1 MNERDTSAADLAIDE
16 IVPQGTSEPAIQMI
30 SMATE
35 AQDPHID
42 IPDPPTESSSHQSKK
57 RKRPTPK
64 DPGKYKHECDTCGE
78 RFTRSTTLREHKRIH
93 TNERPFAC
101 STCLKT
107 FTRPKDRKRHQELH
121 TRKNKFSC
129 DLSFDG
135 IDGQC
140 GRAFAREDGLVA
152 HLRTERGWHCLQSI
166 FSSEFLGMVAQR
178 DARNENV
185 FRCELTRLSCGAE
198 FDRFV
203 DLKKHLGEPDNKQC
217 VVERLVKIFV
227 DRIRSDQERE
237 CAEQK
242 ERSSTTSDSE
252 QQRPSSPKQQ
262 SLQSQRETSPP
273 RPPSLAVTRSEQNKL
288 QEPLTSVEN
297 IVECVSSFG
306 SPTEEAAREEAI
318 KGPTPS
324 VGLIPARE
332 VGPDFDPFAGLVL
345 VNSGCDSLGSSLLVW
360 IDIKCSQ
367 HLTTNYRVG
376 IGRDTDMS
384 TRLIRGEFSSYRLEA
399 CFHSV
404 EYDLVNSLEIY
415 ICYQSD
421 GSPPRIFRVGRVRY
435 ELMVNGWK
443 WVKVT
448 SPAVSA
454 DIRSEHEIPER
465 GVTEV
470 ENAPPSFLGDIHT
483 LQEGSKI
490 EEVAIPRKPVGPSPQ
505 ESELNTVYDRFS
517 GWILIDSSFVEAES
531 KIWLR
536 IESPKPLATPPYFRM
551 RTSTE
556 TFFEMAQ
563 CERDKRL
570 ISTCRYVF
578 VMKISGHWFR
588 RKFLEKEVRID
599 LVYHPTGTGKNGF
612 AVGTLYYVSKED
624 RWKWVGAPSAR
635 APAIAGLGHGNSEVA
650 EKS

>member
-1 MNERDTSAADLAIDE
+1 MTPGLAVEPIDFGTLIAYRDLVENFQNEAVEMQRRYREYMGRLLARIKVKSNRVRNPDAKEKRSLDPASSSAPSTWPSILTPVSPIVDISANSRQSRERKDSQSLTPLVNERDTSAADLAIDE
-16 IVPQGTSEPAIQMI
+16 IVPQGTSEPAIQTI

-42 IPDPPTESSSHQSKK
+42 IPDPQTESSSHQSKK

-166 FSSEFLGMVAQR
+166 FSIEFLGMVAQR

-252 QQRPSSPKQQ
+252 QQRPSSPRQQ

-288 QEPLTSVEN
+288 QEPLTGVEN

-306 SPTEEAAREEAI
+306 SPTEESASEEAV

-332 VGPDFDPFAGLVL
+332 VGPDFDPFAGWVL

-404 EYDLVNSLEIY
+404 EYDLVNGLKIY

-421 GSPPRIFRVGRVRY
+421 GPLLRIFRVGRVRY

-443 WVKVT
+443 WVKAT
-448 SPAVSA
+448 SPVVSA
-454 DIRSEHEIPER
+454 DI
-465 GVTEV
+465 
-470 ENAPPSFLGDIHT
+470 
-483 LQEGSKI
+483 
-490 EEVAIPRKPVGPSPQ
+490 
-505 ESELNTVYDRFS
+505 
-517 GWILIDSSFVEAES
+517 
-531 KIWLR
+531 
-536 IESPKPLATPPYFRM
+536 
-551 RTSTE
+551 
-556 TFFEMAQ
+556 
-563 CERDKRL
+563 
-570 ISTCRYVF
+570 
-578 VMKISGHWFR
+578 
-588 RKFLEKEVRID
+588 
-599 LVYHPTGTGKNGF
+599 
-612 AVGTLYYVSKED
+612 
-624 RWKWVGAPSAR
+624 
-635 APAIAGLGHGNSEVA
+635 
-650 EKS
+650 